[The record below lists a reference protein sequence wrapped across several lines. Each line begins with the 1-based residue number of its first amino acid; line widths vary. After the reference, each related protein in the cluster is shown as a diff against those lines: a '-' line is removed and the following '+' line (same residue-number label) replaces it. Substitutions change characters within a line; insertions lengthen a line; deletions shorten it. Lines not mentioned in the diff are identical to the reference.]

1 MPMKE
6 FPRSI
11 GGFEIL
17 GSLGQGGMG
26 IVYCARDT
34 TLQRELAIKVQSG
47 DWAHHPE
54 VKQRF
59 LREARI
65 LARINHPHVVQIY
78 SVGEHEGAP
87 FFAMELLEG
96 SVADAA
102 RVKLPGIRQLKRWM
116 LEAARGLAAIH
127 EMGVVHRDIKPA
139 NLLLTRVTSVEE
151 EHIKVADLGIASAGD
166 LFGARLTQVGA
177 VLGTTGYL
185 APESFRVEHT
195 LDGRAD
201 QYSLGVVFYELLAR
215 RGPFQEVN
223 DTAML
228 AALIE
233 PRAAPDVRE
242 FRPEVDASTAHILAT
257 MLKHHPDDR
266 FENTPALVQAL
277 SQVQSAPERMT
288 SALTLPMA
296 RVAAEPLHEAAPL
309 QMPPPP
315 PPAASPLPTA
325 PALPAAMTRQR
336 PSAAAKPI
344 TDAQAAIIVV
354 MVILLFV
361 AAMYALYSWSHT
373 AETDQESTNA
383 SAVSPATEETA
394 AEVHS
399 LGSLQRIAWAKY
411 LLGRYQLLAADD
423 GEDWTLEF
431 LDQESGVIAAQLH
444 GPEDD
449 AIELSGQVESQ
460 TEETIDGEEW
470 DVYQVELT
478 GSGDIAVT
486 LRIML
491 SDTATAGE
499 GSYTDGA
506 EPQSF
511 TVEGSEDL

>member
-1 MPMKE
+1 MKE

-87 FFAMELLEG
+87 FFVMELLEG

-195 LDGRAD
+195 LDSRAD

-215 RGPFQEVN
+215 RGPYQEVS

-266 FENTPALVQAL
+266 FENTAALVQAL
-277 SQVQSAPERMT
+277 TLVQSAPERMT

-296 RVAAEPLHEAAPL
+296 RVAAEPLHQALPL
-309 QMPPPP
+309 QTPPPP
-315 PPAASPLPTA
+315 PPTA
-325 PALPAAMTRQR
+325 PLPAAAATPPLPPTVTRQR
-336 PSAAAKPI
+336 PSAAAKSI
-344 TDAQAAIIVV
+344 TDTQAAVIVV

-361 AAMYALYSWSHT
+361 ATMYALYSWSH
-373 AETDQESTNA
+373 APAPDREPPNESA
-383 SAVSPATEETA
+383 FSPATEDAA
-394 AEVHS
+394 AETHS
-399 LGSLQRIAWAKY
+399 LGSLQRTAWAKY

-423 GEDWTLEF
+423 GGDWTLDF

-444 GPEDD
+444 DPGDD
-449 AIELSGQVESQ
+449 VIELSGQVQSQ

-486 LRIML
+486 MRIML

-499 GSYTDGA
+499 GAYTDGA
-506 EPQSF
+506 QSHDF
-511 TVEGSEDL
+511 TVESSEDL